1 MLCIYHFLM
10 KRKNLL
16 GKPNTMGIF
25 SRTRYWKIVHNFYLN
40 SFVRSLYDI
49 LLLIISWLSFYFTLI
64 FKYPPIDFQLFWL
77 FCRKRAILMIG
88 IFFDTR
94 EQECTARTFL
104 HMHIS
109 LKRTNIRI
117 PLTILKFRWKQGNVR
132 SGIY

>member
-1 MLCIYHFLM
+1 
-10 KRKNLL
+10 
-16 GKPNTMGIF
+16 
-25 SRTRYWKIVHNFYLN
+25 
-40 SFVRSLYDI
+40 
-49 LLLIISWLSFYFTLI
+49 
-64 FKYPPIDFQLFWL
+64 
-77 FCRKRAILMIG
+77 MIG